1 MSTATATSS
10 NAPVVRTGAL
20 FGAGFQGGAIAAV
33 VNVVLLF
40 GAGALGVSFEGQFQ
54 PDQPV
59 ASLGLVPVI
68 LSSIVPALPGALLA
82 LVLLKVAPAR
92 AALVFAIIAAV
103 FTVVSFGGPA
113 NVKGLS
119 MGGIVVMEL
128 MHVVAAAGIGGFIW
142 RRLSAR

>member
-1 MSTATATSS
+1 MSTATATLPTPSTIR
-10 NAPVVRTGAL
+10 AGGL

-33 VNVVLLF
+33 VNVVLLL

-68 LSSIVPALPGALLA
+68 ISSIVPAIPGALLA
-82 LVLLKVAPAR
+82 LLLVKVTPAR
-92 AALVFAIIAAV
+92 AALVFAIVSAV
-103 FTVVSFGGPA
+103 FTVMSFGGPA
-113 NVKGLS
+113 NVQGLS
-119 MGGIVVMEL
+119 TGGLVVMEL
-128 MHVVAAAGIGGFIW
+128 MHVVAAAGIAGFIW